1 MLLAGVTFTVNLFS
15 LKASSFLRISLML
28 DQEDIFLRV
37 IPFCNNF
44 VQLFSRKDDK
54 VMSLSLM
61 LRGVVCLY
69 QRHTGRRQV
78 HFCGKHLIGGH
89 ASFCCQPIQ
98 PRTTNNKREA
108 AGSCGLL
115 RTTVEIRN
123 NIIVPQNKKRART
136 FLYNKRYVGNFIEF
150 SRVLL
155 CLQLM
160 MRKIRN
166 ASVYNHIIF

>member
-15 LKASSFLRISLML
+15 LEAPSFLRISLML
-28 DQEDIFLRV
+28 YQEDIFLRV

-61 LRGVVCLY
+61 LRGVVY
-69 QRHTGRRQV
+69 ISDHRHTGRCI
-78 HFCGKHLIGGH
+78 CGKHLIGGH

-160 MRKIRN
+160 MRKMRN
-166 ASVYNHIIF
+166 ASVYTIILFF